1 MSRHYFPSVL
11 DDFEQKSTSLEQNED
26 LIPNNTEPSEI
37 NAVQIDPK
45 YYKYFTFNITK
56 FTSL

>member
-11 DDFEQKSTSLEQNED
+11 DDFEQKSTSIEQSEE
-26 LIPNNTEPSEI
+26 LISNNIEPSEI

-45 YYKYFTFNITK
+45 YYE
-56 FTSL
+56 

>member
-11 DDFEQKSTSLEQNED
+11 DDFEQKSASIEQSEES
-26 LIPNNTEPSEI
+26 IPNNSEPAI
-37 NAVQIDPK
+37 NSVQIDPK
-45 YYKYFTFNITK
+45 YYKCFTVNIHK